1 MEFKHLFGP
10 VPSRRLGVSLGIDLV
25 PYKTCSF
32 DCVYCECGKTTNK
45 TIKRIEYVP
54 THEIINEL
62 KTYLD
67 KNPELDYVTFSGAG
81 EPTLH
86 NGIKQIIDFLEQ
98 NYQYK
103 VAVLTNASLFYDK
116 KVRMEIKNADLVKPK
131 LDAGSDEIFKK
142 INRPHENLNLNKII
156 NGLIEFRKEY
166 YGKIYLEI
174 FIIPNLNDTTTELEK
189 IKDIVKK
196 INPDKI
202 QLNTLDRPGT
212 EKWVMQ
218 AEKKKLDEIASFLD
232 AEVITEF
239 SSRKKIKSFSK
250 DIEEN
255 IISTLRRRPCTSR
268 DLSKILGIHKN
279 EINKYI
285 QELIE
290 TGKIKSK
297 VEERGTFFMI
307 TENMINENKQN
318 KQNKES

>member
-212 EKWVMQ
+212 EKWVIP

>member
-218 AEKKKLDEIASFLD
+218 AEK
-232 AEVITEF
+232 
-239 SSRKKIKSFSK
+239 R
-250 DIEEN
+250 N
-255 IISTLRRRPCTSR
+255 
-268 DLSKILGIHKN
+268 
-279 EINKYI
+279 
-285 QELIE
+285 
-290 TGKIKSK
+290 
-297 VEERGTFFMI
+297 
-307 TENMINENKQN
+307 
-318 KQNKES
+318 

>member
-86 NGIKQIIDFLEQ
+86 NGIKQIIDFLKQ

-166 YGKIYLEI
+166 PGKIYLEI

-212 EKWVMQ
+212 EKWVMP

-268 DLSKILGIHKN
+268 DLSEILGIHQN

-307 TENMINENKQN
+307 TENIINENKQN

>member
-1 MEFKHLFGP
+1 MGYA
-10 VPSRRLGVSLGIDLV
+10 SR
-25 PYKTCSF
+25 
-32 DCVYCECGKTTNK
+32 
-45 TIKRIEYVP
+45 
-54 THEIINEL
+54 
-62 KTYLD
+62 
-67 KNPELDYVTFSGAG
+67 
-81 EPTLH
+81 
-86 NGIKQIIDFLEQ
+86 
-98 NYQYK
+98 
-103 VAVLTNASLFYDK
+103 
-116 KVRMEIKNADLVKPK
+116 
-131 LDAGSDEIFKK
+131 
-142 INRPHENLNLNKII
+142 
-156 NGLIEFRKEY
+156 
-166 YGKIYLEI
+166 
-174 FIIPNLNDTTTELEK
+174 
-189 IKDIVKK
+189 
-196 INPDKI
+196 
-202 QLNTLDRPGT
+202 
-212 EKWVMQ
+212 
-218 AEKKKLDEIASFLD
+218 KKKLDEIASFLD